1 MIDYVLF
8 TGVCFGTALLATVHL
23 YYMPRIFALC
33 ATLMMRLVL
42 RDARVSVVSLSVAP
56 LSGKLMFKGLKYSSK
71 DLSLAVLR
79 GHVTLRYWANK
90 NHSKQVHPLMIRL
103 DGFEL
108 FIFNNSPAYD
118 HLKSILETEKYSS
131 PGNGNLPS
139 THTPTIGSHPAQPRA
154 STDLLSPNRNNQ
166 GDGAHTNQHRADS
179 KTKAALPAAT
189 HSAFSRYLATLL
201 PIEIVGAKGAVV
213 VGNPDLKTL
222 FVVDFKE
229 ARGSYSRT
237 ELAPA
242 ILQLRPPISRYNL
255 SLNLAAC
262 KFSFRANSDFKDPLL
277 NQAARVRFAQA
288 RQEALRR
295 RRAWSGRT
303 RSSSASRQQES
314 ISQDRRAEGDDVFD
328 NTEGGV
334 EWIGLGRYADDA
346 DTPLSKGAQPRG
358 TNRLNAGREFS
369 DEYARVE
376 EAIVAESVQ
385 LDYYSED
392 AGIAGYDS
400 SLPPPK
406 WGIDLILNKST
417 VNYGPWT
424 NRQRSMIQSYF
435 FPPSYRTSK
444 VTEEPETGYHQHFT
458 NFLLKFKFNEGCT
471 FRVPFRGVS
480 KELIPTKSTADQRTQ
495 LAYQNPSWL
504 EFKCS
509 GPDSYLELDIPM
521 TSPANG
527 YCTAITF
534 NMTDMSIATSLNYAS
549 FLQAE
554 SFHVRALMQSPLKW
568 NGERVWNYEVNVNQG
583 KLHFLMDHVSLL
595 QDLGRDFSYNPGVP
609 NPDIFVPIAHNCKLN
624 LKDLDLYLCTNQ
636 QNVIHKATHPEENS
650 FIILSSDFV
659 AVSLEIPYL
668 LYAPAIYGIVCDVT
682 INNGKLTMSHPPS
695 HAIGAFMKDAEKH
708 VGEFKTLGINV
719 NYEYAN
725 VDHPAPVANPDSLS
739 IDVELDSA
747 ALKAYG
753 FVINAFIDLLAN
765 YLSAS
770 SHFLGIEEYR
780 ARLAE
785 LLKMKGRN
793 PVPEKLPPVSEND
806 YEIAVDIKLRDSHL
820 VLPEDLF
827 ECKTGSILHADLAT
841 IELASNSVEQDLKF
855 LVSPV
860 IWTRTQIPADFS
872 VESVHDAYEMALL
885 IEHNCVK
892 LLGLDIFNRQ
902 LLGPQPNYKSYAMD
916 LICHCHS
923 ISADILPPF
932 LHGVWASLNSIMH
945 HLRDL
950 DDALPAQDSPPVINL
965 VKFRVDPVKISLW
978 GQDSVTIL
986 DVPEGIK
993 VQYDSFITSKWTSRT
1008 LVDIPVIT
1016 AKALIVGEENKTL
1029 NKPFA
1034 DYEWNEVLNFET
1046 SASLGFFTHSE
1057 QLDQLRRMQR
1067 EFVAREDS
1075 ETLRCEHLFAIA
1087 ATSSQQLNSTL
1098 FKIPVGLD
1106 YDLDYDRFASKR
1118 ARAKTYSVSNARRNS
1133 DRLPKSE
1140 GASPYAHRSSSFLG
1154 SRFSLDATYKTHL
1167 RSYRGVR
1174 SKSDP
1179 DVTEFVSYHGD
1190 FETKNRSTSRRRA
1203 FPYQEIELLN
1213 NADFTESTPHSK
1225 LIVRTSECLK
1235 VLLTPFALKVVEQ
1248 FIESSLEVG
1257 KNNFGS
1263 QLLDALQIYYT
1274 KLVTTPVSAAPAYTT
1289 LIISAPEVHIQ
1300 SIQDMEFPD
1309 KNKSKRH
1316 DFLDSTLCAMDVQ
1329 AINLLQV
1336 VNFGSKKGAASS
1348 SNMQVVDLHFSL
1360 DIEGLKTSMRFLDS
1374 MQYSERKTKI
1384 KGIPHSKQ
1392 LNSEF
1397 PELPSTSPVVF
1408 DLFSSNIKILC
1419 DFEAGLGIAPS
1430 NAGVSIQSQSFEFV
1444 FVDET
1449 VEIAAG
1455 ALMVWLV
1462 CAQDLYGIVN
1472 RYISQE
1478 RMQLQALVNDLVLNS
1493 LKNVALRDP
1502 RFLSTPSAIWIL
1514 GTSYRKHQT
1523 DPGWR
1528 MLQKLK
1534 QSQFHMNFSSL
1545 SSDAQKKRLHITD
1558 VSGNLSKF
1566 LGTRVDLAKNLL
1578 HALIFDVGPKDPQ
1591 ETDFIQ
1597 MLSTLIPSLEVAG
1610 ENVRITSIDSGS
1622 SDSVLHCRNFLI
1634 DLSSM
1639 LRRKLDIVPVKA
1651 SQSPLKDSR
1660 FLDVLGVVSVAK
1672 ISMTLNPNILRL
1684 FRHIARVYNRLSQV
1698 SIANTSSGQV
1708 KQKQFSQSIDF
1719 AVSFIAIVNE
1729 VTLAATANNLQ
1740 MKTVLKKI
1748 GFQGNYYS
1756 KPALFRV
1763 PETLSLSGAL
1773 QMKNGMF
1780 DVSETSS
1787 HGVQSLFSVQVV
1799 DVASSL
1805 AGGSHSLLGIDCV
1818 EVRLPKSLVK
1828 LQAFFE
1834 QWGNALPDYDLLI
1847 NKFMKELERPSA
1859 NHQKVALSLDI
1870 GPSTQN
1876 IQVVVKSFVLISDL
1890 LSNLRCRYSINNFL
1904 LLVRRNI
1911 EAGRVENMCTSRI
1924 ASHKLEFEAQ
1934 KKLGSLSPHEMSAYL
1949 LPTVMFEGTYE
1960 TSPMHPSNLQAS
1972 FYVGLVEGALDAH
1985 LIDQLL
1991 TAQSLLGSEVNDIV
2005 EMAMFYYR
2013 KRQSGMAAAKIESN
2027 PFIYSIKIRVS
2038 GIKLAA
2044 DSPQSR
2050 LLLGSN
2056 VFTMQIRNSEGTA
2069 VAPTKWRLSLKS
2081 LSLEFVS
2088 NEKILARIIVDI
2100 ELHNFSTAA
2109 QKRRTALMDASVESL
2124 EPVHFHVKKVLGVL
2138 HPVGMGRIIDFMLF
2152 YSKELEQRSLAKQS
2166 EIRVMKENAQRLFS
2180 SVNSVP
2186 MSNQVP
2192 DATSFFKNR
2201 NFWIEV
2207 AQVSIAIPL
2216 SDAAGEALL
2225 MCIMDMRY
2233 ESFQL
2238 IENRGVIQDISVQ
2251 FVENFDAAYDSSF
2264 LPTSHPVLNRFIL
2277 REIEGE
2283 ISQFFKEGFGEISL
2297 RAGVK
2302 GFNLDLNSSITRY
2315 INALIAI
2322 YAKEKGLFGSSF
2334 TPASYVNNLA
2344 TPTHQSQNP
2353 LATFTKVLLQG
2364 ELIFGAGVCRISSQ
2378 SGKSQITEF
2387 KEHDRKPSNQNPVL
2401 DDSYDEQIF
2410 TVPGVG
2416 FSLSGTTVLGDE
2428 TKLSQQI
2435 EKGFYITQHIY
2446 ESENI
2451 LHPTVLSFFI
2461 DIMSSIN
2468 LDSLGSTSAE
2478 IPQAN
2483 QVSNESTMYSL
2494 DGQKHT
2500 ITYVLKL
2507 SQTKVSLSCL
2517 PESKVALNFVLEEAN
2532 VLCSFTPK
2540 SETEQKNA
2548 INFTCAIKGMN
2559 GTLKHAFS
2567 PEDCLKWNVSQLVLT
2582 ASVLF
2587 FQDSRQYSLGM
2598 DSAFIAGSLNI
2609 RQLQDLVL
2617 FQRLWIVPLLSAQTS
2632 GSDRSPVAQGASPY
2646 AAMFRLPGFGSD
2658 SEYVDSFH
2666 ANIRFPQILLS
2677 ADLGQA
2683 IGKAS
2688 MTTSNLIGSFDIGW
2702 GNAAFLSKTLDLSLT
2717 AIQCQADGRFSGEAN
2732 LIAPQL
2738 HLAGINAFD
2747 NPEVGNVITLVLFN
2761 LERVEVQLQ
2770 FQYERILLLDLQPLD
2785 CTLRLVWIEQKG
2797 ELILCSETSVILDSV
2812 KMIISRKTIP
2822 AFYQLLNKLQDA
2834 MEEKLNV
2841 DLSTSPPVSPLLRR
2855 TSKGLSRVLI
2865 STAANGQTDPKS
2877 LMRSVLGYRNGVK
2890 ALGRAKI
2897 LVRST
2902 LMNFMRFNFRDPDC
2916 ARVISKAIQINLEH
2930 EPLPDNILQERL
2942 SIQIDGVAIKKGTI
2956 RSLSPEEERMWTTLE
2971 WFSFIGSSP
2980 SKNVA
2985 TIPAITVTLN
2995 TVSHLAK
3002 WQVEIAGQTDFAAQ
3016 IDIALNFGLYRFLQD
3031 LFEGYDSSYKG
3042 KEGQPALQAIKD
3054 EIVPQTRND
3063 GVEGKPGDLKVAA
3076 FQYVK
3081 GDFKFDPQLKVT
3093 GEATPRELIEWLGV
3107 NKTRMPELLYL
3118 NVTSALADAIVWK
3131 MASATDFGDKLTA
3144 TPEEIERI
3152 SKAMKNKEFRDLFHE
3167 YIQEISD
3174 PKNKE
3179 VGTSPHW
3186 NTIRFLLYERE
3197 IEALEA
3203 DRGNNIRWV
3212 KPTPGRVL
3220 KTRFKSKPAKNSEL
3234 RDIEKVFI
3242 NMCTSS
3248 EIEEASIARPDET
3261 KNGERGQQW
3270 SIPYSL
3276 DAGRVDVDKSGSKCF
3291 VYDCV
3296 FNPKT
3301 YELGSKMTKFMDLLV
3316 QTSLDGVEQ
3325 RFAVTLDRD
3334 VKPLYKTKYK
3344 GDIKATVIRTK
3355 TDEKNP
3361 KIEKKTSL
3369 DFIEKVQADKQQTL
3383 NQPKP
3388 QRPTPPTRTI
3398 ITGNR
3403 YRAGQVASDGV
3414 DAPRDNTAAAS
3425 AEAAPL
3431 QQPQRALI
3439 QELPSVPQQPAAS
3452 NQPAAVPSSQSI
3464 PQTTTPTYTVTHRAS
3479 LAYTNYMQTRDRS
3492 EANPPRPDAL
3502 VLSIDLPK
3510 CTSAAEVSLDTVKNG
3525 WACHIHAGFSNGA
3538 GEYDVNIDLPFQV
3551 TEEGGNAQ
3559 FDKARRILRVELP
3572 CVPAPREEIPLAD
3585 VPFEADEVVDGGAVQ
3600 TENVGADSQFEN
3612 DVRDTKPVDN
3622 DAETTLVSEQ
3632 ETISENTLTA
3642 ANTIEP
3648 EIAPLQCQQPVES
3661 NTASKAPAPTSL
3673 LQQEVSIDIV
3683 DAESSGI
3690 VADKPAD
3697 IEMEDDIHAAL
3708 SSLQPC
3714 VPTADELEQLAHA
3727 AVKSGMMG
3735 PSWNVKS
3742 IDDVFEL
3749 ALDDGNVA
3757 DEAEEALTVGGP
3769 QTHVVELKKDTC
3781 LKSRLIFEMDD

>member
-1 MIDYVLF
+1 MVDYVLF

-33 ATLMMRLVL
+33 ATLLMRLVL

-118 HLKSILETEKYSS
+118 HLKSILEAEKYSP
-131 PGNGNLPS
+131 PGNVNLPS

-154 STDLLSPNRNNQ
+154 STDPLSPNRNNQ
-166 GDGAHTNQHRADS
+166 SDVTQANQHRADS
-179 KTKAALPAAT
+179 KTKPALPAAT

-201 PIEIVGAKGAVV
+201 PIEIVGAKGAIV

-229 ARGSYSRT
+229 ARGSYSQT

-314 ISQDRRAEGDDVFD
+314 FSQDRRAEGDDVFD
-328 NTEGGV
+328 NTEGGGV

-346 DTPLSKGAQPRG
+346 DTPFSKGAQPRG
-358 TNRLNAGREFS
+358 KNGLNAGREFS

-376 EAIVAESVQ
+376 ETIVAESVQ

-392 AGIAGYDS
+392 AGIAGYDL

-444 VTEEPETGYHQHFT
+444 VTEEPETGYHRHFT

-495 LAYQNPSWL
+495 LSYQNPSWL

-554 SFHVRALMQSPLKW
+554 SFHVQALMQSPLKW

-595 QDLGRDFSYNPGVP
+595 QDLGRDFSYNPGLP

-636 QNVIHKATHPEENS
+636 QNVIHKAAHPEENS
-650 FIILSSDFV
+650 FIILSSAFV

-668 LYAPAIYGIVCDVT
+668 LYAPAIYGMVCDVA

-739 IDVELDSA
+739 VDVELDSA

-753 FVINAFIDLLAN
+753 FVINALIDLLAN

-806 YEIAVDIKLRDSHL
+806 YEIAVDVKLRDSHL

-841 IELASNSVEQDLKF
+841 IELASNSEEQDLKL
-855 LVSPV
+855 LVSP
-860 IWTRTQIPADFS
+860 ITWTRTQIPADFS

-932 LHGVWASLNSIMH
+932 MHGVWASLNSIMH
-945 HLRDL
+945 HLSDL

-993 VQYDSFITSKWTSRT
+993 IQYDSFITSKWTSRT

-1016 AKALIVGEENKTL
+1016 AKALIVEEENKTL

-1167 RSYRGVR
+1167 RSYRRVR

-1179 DVTEFVSYHGD
+1179 DATEFVSYHGD

-1235 VLLTPFALKVVEQ
+1235 VLLTPFALKIVEQ

-1257 KNNFGS
+1257 KNNFGC

-1274 KLVTTPVSAAPAYTT
+1274 KLVTTPVSAAAAYTT

-1316 DFLDSTLCAMDVQ
+1316 DFLDSTLCATDVQ

-1336 VNFGSKKGAASS
+1336 VNFGSKQGATSS
-1348 SNMQVVDLHFSL
+1348 NNMQVVDLHFSL

-1374 MQYSERKTKI
+1374 MQYTERKTKI

-1455 ALMVWLV
+1455 AIMVWLV
-1462 CAQDLYGIVN
+1462 CAHDLYGIVN

-1502 RFLSTPSAIWIL
+1502 RFLSAPSAIWIL

-1528 MLQKLK
+1528 MLQKLR
-1534 QSQFHMNFSSL
+1534 QSLFHMNFSSL
-1545 SSDAQKKRLHITD
+1545 SSDVQKKRLHITD

-1591 ETDFIQ
+1591 ETDVIQ

-1610 ENVRITSIDSGS
+1610 ENVRITSIDSGN
-1622 SDSVLHCRNFLI
+1622 SDSVLHCRNFFI

-1639 LRRKLDIVPVKA
+1639 LRRKLDVVPVKA
-1651 SQSPLKDSR
+1651 SQSPLKDGR

-1684 FRHIARVYNRLSQV
+1684 LRHIARVYNRLSQV
-1698 SIANTSSGQV
+1698 SIADTSPGQV

-1756 KPALFRV
+1756 KPAVFRV
-1763 PETLSLSGAL
+1763 PEALSLSGAL
-1773 QMKNGMF
+1773 QMKNGIF

-1787 HGVQSLFSVQVV
+1787 HGIQSLFSVQVV

-1859 NHQKVALSLDI
+1859 NHHKVTLPLDI
-1870 GPSTQN
+1870 GPYTQN

-1924 ASHKLEFEAQ
+1924 VSHKLEFEAQ

-1960 TSPMHPSNLQAS
+1960 TLLVHPSNLQAS
-1972 FYVGLVEGALDAH
+1972 FYVGLIEGALDAH

-2005 EMAMFYYR
+2005 EMAMFYFR

-2027 PFIYSIKIRVS
+2027 PFIYNIKIRVS

-2088 NEKILARIIVDI
+2088 NENILARIIVDI

-2109 QKRRTALMDASVESL
+2109 QKRRTALMDASVEIL

-2138 HPVGMGRIIDFMLF
+2138 HPVGLGRIIDFMLF

-2166 EIRVMKENAQRLFS
+2166 EISVMKENAQRLFS
-2180 SVNSVP
+2180 SVNSAP

-2201 NFWIEV
+2201 NFWIEI

-2238 IENRGVIQDISVQ
+2238 IENRGVIQDISIQ

-2302 GFNLDLNSSITRY
+2302 GFNLDMNSSITRY

-2334 TPASYVNNLA
+2334 APASYVNNLA
-2344 TPTHQSQNP
+2344 TPAHQSQNP
-2353 LATFTKVLLQG
+2353 LTTFTEVLLQG
-2364 ELIFGAGVCRISSQ
+2364 ELIFGAGVCRISGQ

-2387 KEHDRKPSNQNPVL
+2387 KEHDRKASNQHPVL
-2401 DDSYDEQIF
+2401 DDNYDEQIF

-2478 IPQAN
+2478 IPPAN

-2540 SETEQKNA
+2540 SETEEKNA
-2548 INFTCAIKGMN
+2548 INLTCAIKGMN

-2567 PEDCLKWNVSQLVLT
+2567 PEDCLKWNVSQLVLA
-2582 ASVLF
+2582 ASLLF

-2632 GSDRSPVAQGASPY
+2632 ESNRSPAAQGASPY
-2646 AAMFRLPGFGSD
+2646 AAMFRLPGFAAD

-2688 MTTSNLIGSFDIGW
+2688 MTASNLVGSFDIDW
-2702 GNAAFLSKTLDLSLT
+2702 GNAAFLSKTLDLTLT

-2732 LIAPQL
+2732 VIAPQL

-2747 NPEVGNVITLVLFN
+2747 SPEVGNVITLVLFN

-2797 ELILCSETSVILDSV
+2797 ELILCSETSVVLDSI

-2841 DLSTSPPVSPLLRR
+2841 DMSTSPPVSPLLRR
-2855 TSKGLSRVLI
+2855 TNKGLSRVLI
-2865 STAANGQTDPKS
+2865 PTAANGQTDPKS

-2956 RSLSPEEERMWTTLE
+2956 RSLTPEEERMWTTLE

-3042 KEGQPALQAIKD
+3042 KDGQPTPQAIKD
-3054 EIVPQTRND
+3054 EPIPQTRND
-3063 GVEGKPGDLKVAA
+3063 RVEGKPGDLKVAA

-3118 NVTSALADAIVWK
+3118 NVTSALADAIVW
-3131 MASATDFGDKLTA
+3131 
-3144 TPEEIERI
+3144 
-3152 SKAMKNKEFRDLFHE
+3152 
-3167 YIQEISD
+3167 
-3174 PKNKE
+3174 
-3179 VGTSPHW
+3179 
-3186 NTIRFLLYERE
+3186 
-3197 IEALEA
+3197 
-3203 DRGNNIRWV
+3203 
-3212 KPTPGRVL
+3212 
-3220 KTRFKSKPAKNSEL
+3220 
-3234 RDIEKVFI
+3234 
-3242 NMCTSS
+3242 
-3248 EIEEASIARPDET
+3248 
-3261 KNGERGQQW
+3261 
-3270 SIPYSL
+3270 
-3276 DAGRVDVDKSGSKCF
+3276 
-3291 VYDCV
+3291 
-3296 FNPKT
+3296 
-3301 YELGSKMTKFMDLLV
+3301 
-3316 QTSLDGVEQ
+3316 
-3325 RFAVTLDRD
+3325 
-3334 VKPLYKTKYK
+3334 
-3344 GDIKATVIRTK
+3344 
-3355 TDEKNP
+3355 
-3361 KIEKKTSL
+3361 
-3369 DFIEKVQADKQQTL
+3369 
-3383 NQPKP
+3383 
-3388 QRPTPPTRTI
+3388 
-3398 ITGNR
+3398 
-3403 YRAGQVASDGV
+3403 
-3414 DAPRDNTAAAS
+3414 
-3425 AEAAPL
+3425 
-3431 QQPQRALI
+3431 
-3439 QELPSVPQQPAAS
+3439 
-3452 NQPAAVPSSQSI
+3452 
-3464 PQTTTPTYTVTHRAS
+3464 
-3479 LAYTNYMQTRDRS
+3479 
-3492 EANPPRPDAL
+3492 
-3502 VLSIDLPK
+3502 
-3510 CTSAAEVSLDTVKNG
+3510 
-3525 WACHIHAGFSNGA
+3525 
-3538 GEYDVNIDLPFQV
+3538 
-3551 TEEGGNAQ
+3551 
-3559 FDKARRILRVELP
+3559 
-3572 CVPAPREEIPLAD
+3572 
-3585 VPFEADEVVDGGAVQ
+3585 
-3600 TENVGADSQFEN
+3600 
-3612 DVRDTKPVDN
+3612 
-3622 DAETTLVSEQ
+3622 VSEH
-3632 ETISENTLTA
+3632 S
-3642 ANTIEP
+3642 
-3648 EIAPLQCQQPVES
+3648 
-3661 NTASKAPAPTSL
+3661 
-3673 LQQEVSIDIV
+3673 
-3683 DAESSGI
+3683 
-3690 VADKPAD
+3690 
-3697 IEMEDDIHAAL
+3697 
-3708 SSLQPC
+3708 
-3714 VPTADELEQLAHA
+3714 
-3727 AVKSGMMG
+3727 
-3735 PSWNVKS
+3735 
-3742 IDDVFEL
+3742 
-3749 ALDDGNVA
+3749 
-3757 DEAEEALTVGGP
+3757 
-3769 QTHVVELKKDTC
+3769 
-3781 LKSRLIFEMDD
+3781 